1 MSGYWTGKKRSEE
14 TKRKISET
22 KKGSI
27 PWNKGKTGV
36 YSKDHLKRMSENSKG
51 QRRSRKTE
59 FKKGHIPATF
69 IDGKI
74 ADKMGR
80 IFVYRPDHPK
90 AHRGRV
96 LESRVVMEGHL
107 GRHLTSDEIVH
118 HINHDPGDNRIENL
132 QLTTRSE
139 HPKIHNRHNTT
150 NPYSAK
156 NG

>member
-59 FKKGHIPATF
+59 FKRVTF
-69 IDGKI
+69 QRHSL
-74 ADKMGR
+74 MGR
-80 IFVYRPDHPK
+80 LQTKWGVYLFTDRIIQRLIE
-90 AHRGRV
+90 AEYWNRGW
-96 LESRVVMEGHL
+96 LWKG
-107 GRHLTSDEIVH
+107 I
-118 HINHDPGDNRIENL
+118 
-132 QLTTRSE
+132 
-139 HPKIHNRHNTT
+139 
-150 NPYSAK
+150 
-156 NG
+156 